1 MKLRV
6 FSADSSH
13 GLLGYLDPEQK
24 LLDCNEAQSYL
35 IQVPDRNA
43 KLYADDALLE
53 MDDSGEHWVWQP
65 GFFAGEMFFELELPD
80 LASPLRYTV
89 DVAPATHKTGREQF
103 NEYLQQ
109 IVDYVPQL
117 VTGTE
122 PAVQDLAGRSNFVS
136 LWLRYSRLRQ
146 FIGRYL
152 SGLNAICERPI
163 IRLNS
168 RREQMPLHMAKR
180 VDETTIRRLISN
192 PRLLAAFAEDRT
204 SETALAPEYWNLDV
218 PFHEPSLDN
227 PANRLIARQLVEV
240 RRLTR
245 LLLAD
250 LRDLRVGVSETETD
264 LMARLPRRIRFLQ
277 SVDKQLGWLSRR
289 DPFARVNMDKRG
301 AAEFNAVSGN
311 PHYSMTHQTGIRI
324 LRQGL
329 SEMASEE
336 QHYIAPTWEIYEA
349 WCFVAI
355 AEALELR
362 FPGFVWRLEHNPRS
376 ADLLLRGDADEKH
389 ISLYY
394 QMKCCSLET
403 PNQYGYFS
411 ISRERRPDMVLEI
424 AEKEHKQFI
433 CLDSKYTASRGRIL
447 DSMSSA
453 HIYRDSLRCGS
464 ISPLLSIILAP
475 ANKTLAVLGSDEYW
489 DKHGVGCAIVNNRS
503 DAASVLDR
511 VFNRSKVTETFSS
524 WACHF

>member
-1 MKLRV
+1 MKIPV
-6 FSADSSH
+6 FSVDSSH
-13 GLLGYLDPEQK
+13 GLLGYLDSEQK
-24 LLDCNEAQSYL
+24 LLDCDEAQSYL
-35 IQVPDRNA
+35 IQVPDRTA
-43 KLYADDALLE
+43 RLYADDALLE

-65 GFFAGEMFFELELPD
+65 GFFAGEMIFELELPD
-80 LASPLRYTV
+80 LASPLRYKV
-89 DVAPATHKTGREQF
+89 DVAPAKHKTGREQF

-109 IVDYVPQL
+109 IVDYVPEL

-122 PAVQDLAGRSNFVS
+122 PALQDLAGRSSFVS

-146 FIGRYL
+146 FSGRYL

-168 RREQMPLHMAKR
+168 QREQMPLHMAKS
-180 VDETTIRRLISN
+180 VDETTIQRLISN

-204 SETALAPEYWNLDV
+204 SETALAPEDWNLDV

-245 LLLAD
+245 LLLAE
-250 LRDLRVGVSETETD
+250 LRDLRVTVSETKTD

-277 SVDKQLGWLSRR
+277 AMDKQLGRLSRR

-301 AAEFNAVSGN
+301 AAGFNAVSGN
-311 PHYSMTHQTGIRI
+311 PHYSMTHQAGIRI
-324 LRQGL
+324 LRLGL
-329 SEMASEE
+329 SDMSSGE
-336 QHYIAPTWEIYEA
+336 QHYTAPTWEIYEA

-362 FPGFVWRLEHNPRS
+362 FPEFCWRLEHKPES
-376 ADLLLRGDADEKH
+376 ADLALKGDAGEKH
-389 ISLYY
+389 ISLFY
-394 QMKCCSLET
+394 QMKCRSLEK
-403 PNQYGYFS
+403 PNRYGYFS

-424 AEKEHKQFI
+424 AKGENKQFI
-433 CLDSKYTASRGRIL
+433 CLDSKYTASGERIL

-464 ISPLLSIILAP
+464 ISPLLSIILVP
-475 ANKTLAVLGSDEYW
+475 ANKTVSVLGSDEYW
-489 DKHGVGCAIVNNRS
+489 DRYGVGCAILNKQS
-503 DAASVLDR
+503 DTASLLDR
-511 VFNRSKVTETFSS
+511 VVRALPF
-524 WACHF
+524 